1 LRIDFRIKLII
12 IGYLF
17 LREEK
22 SFVIIPITTAK
33 GSKLVDESMPEIW
46 LDTVTPKISIAIN
59 SMLPV
64 LHKKG
69 YSTLV
74 TAKKQ
79 TQTTDMLDALKVPY
93 QRIGDYGETLKEKLV
108 EEQKRTLEFVDL
120 FEKVGYPKVLWTHGD
135 VSAIRTAFGLGIPI
149 VYANDTVF
157 AYAVARLACP
167 LVNWLVT
174 PISFGKSWSKF
185 GISKSKIIHYDGLE
199 EAAWFKDTKFEKP
212 KFLEELKD
220 KKPVILFRD
229 AEYQAV
235 YCKDVK
241 VDSQKLLE
249 KLTKLGTVVC
259 LPRYEKEKEQYR
271 GLDNIWVSP
280 EPVLT
285 AQIIPYIDLMVG
297 SGGTACRE
305 TAMCGIPTINFHFW
319 DVQARYLYEKGFPVQ
334 IIRRTDKI
342 IKTAKKILQNP
353 EKHKINTKA
362 ALDRIESPV
371 PTWVHYIELGLKTK
385 PS

>member
-1 LRIDFRIKLII
+1 
-12 IGYLF
+12 
-17 LREEK
+17 
-22 SFVIIPITTAK
+22 
-33 GSKLVDESMPEIW
+33 MPDVW

-59 SMLPV
+59 SLLPI

-79 TQTTDMLDALKVPY
+79 TQTTDMLDALKVLY
-93 QRIGDYGETLKEKLV
+93 ETVGEYGTTLKEKLAV
-108 EEQKRTLEFVDL
+108 EQKRTLEFIDL
-120 FEKVGYPKVLWTHGD
+120 FDRVGYPKVLWTHGD

-167 LVNWLVT
+167 LVDYLVA
-174 PISFGKSWSKF
+174 PVCFGKSWSKF
-185 GISKSKIIHYDGLE
+185 GIPKNRIIHYDGLE
-199 EAAWFKDTKFEKP
+199 ELAWLKGTKFEEP
-212 KFLEELKD
+212 KFLQELTS

-241 VDSQKLLE
+241 VDSQLLLGELAKLA
-249 KLTKLGTVVC
+249 TVVC
-259 LPRYEKEKEQYR
+259 LPRYEEERAKLKEIP
-271 GLDNIWVSP
+271 NVWVSP

-285 AQIIPYIDLMVG
+285 AQLIPYIDLMVG

-305 TAMCGIPTINFHFW
+305 TALCGIPTINFHFW
-319 DVQARYLYEKGFPVQ
+319 DVQARYLHRKGFPIQ
-334 IIRRTDKI
+334 IKRNNESIIRAT
-342 IKTAKKILQNP
+342 KKILQNP
-353 EKHKINTKA
+353 EKNKMNTQA
-362 ALDRIESPV
+362 ALGKLESPL
-371 PTWVHYIELGLKTK
+371 PTWTKYIELCLKQK
-385 PS
+385 A

>member
-1 LRIDFRIKLII
+1 MSD
-12 IGYLF
+12 
-17 LREEK
+17 
-22 SFVIIPITTAK
+22 V
-33 GSKLVDESMPEIW
+33 W
-46 LDTVTPKISIAIN
+46 LDTVTPKISIATH
-59 SMLPV
+59 SLLPI

-93 QRIGDYGETLKEKLV
+93 ETVGDYGSTLKEKLAV
-108 EEQKRTLEFVDL
+108 EQKRTLGFLDL
-120 FEKVGYPKVLWTHGD
+120 FDEVGYPKVLWTHGD

-167 LVNWLVT
+167 LVDWLVA
-174 PISFGKSWSKF
+174 PVSFGKSWSKF
-185 GISKSKIIHYDGLE
+185 GISKSRIVHYDGLE
-199 EAAWFKDTKFEKP
+199 EVAYIHTKFEQP
-212 KFLEELKD
+212 KFLQELRG

-241 VDSQKLLE
+241 VDSERLLRELAKLA
-249 KLTKLGTVVC
+249 TVVC
-259 LPRYEKEKEQYR
+259 LPRYEGEREK
-271 GLDNIWVSP
+271 LKAIPNVLVSP

-285 AQIIPYIDLMVG
+285 AQLIPYIDLMVG

-305 TAMCGIPTINFHFW
+305 TALCGIPTINFHFW
-319 DVQARYLYEKGFPVQ
+319 DVQARYLYKKGFPLQ
-334 IIRRTDKI
+334 IIRNTDCI
-342 IKTAKKILQNP
+342 VRAAKKILENP
-353 EKHKINTKA
+353 KNHKINTQA
-362 ALDRIESPV
+362 ALGKLESPLPV
-371 PTWVHYIELGLKTK
+371 WTRYIELCLKKTK
-385 PS
+385 T